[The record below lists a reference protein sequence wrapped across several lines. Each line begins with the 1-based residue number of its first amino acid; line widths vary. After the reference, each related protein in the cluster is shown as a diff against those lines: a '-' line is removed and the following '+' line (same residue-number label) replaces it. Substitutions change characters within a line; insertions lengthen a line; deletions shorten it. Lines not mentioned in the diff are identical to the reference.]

1 MREDIPVD
9 VLVIDDDPGQL
20 IAFEAILADICDTVV
35 MASSGREALKCL
47 LRRDFAVILLDV
59 NMPEM
64 DGFETAALI
73 RARARSE
80 HTPIIFVTAFGDETR
95 SARGYSL
102 GAVDYIM
109 APIVPEVL
117 RTKVGVFVELFRK
130 TEQLRRQSH
139 ALEQRAAQ
147 LRRLT
152 QAALAINAAASPASI
167 VTLVTTQARDILQ
180 AHRVSGYVAID
191 EERTYGAVSES
202 AECAALPADVRD
214 PDPALGERVR
224 TTNQFVRIPR
234 GAPDVQQGPAILG
247 GLIAAPLAVRDG
259 RNLGVLEARGK
270 RVGDFT
276 QEDGDVLLQLAQMAT
291 IAIENILY
299 TEERETNRLKDEF
312 LATVSHELRT
322 PLGAILTWTRMLRGG
337 KVEAAALERGIEV
350 IERNAKAQGQL
361 VGDLLDMSRI
371 ITGKLRLELHPLDLR
386 AVVKAAMD
394 SLAPAAQAK
403 SIEITSR
410 VPPLPV
416 PVVGDPE
423 RLHQVLV
430 NLLGNAIKFT
440 PKSGRVTV
448 RLERAE
454 AQAEITVR
462 DTGKGINPTF
472 LPHVFDRFRQA
483 DSSTTRAHGGLGL
496 GLAIVRNLVVLH
508 GGSVRAD
515 SPGEGGGATF
525 TVTLPL
531 ARSARNALGEEAA
544 APSPERQNA
553 LTAEA
558 PPAAPELDGL
568 RVLVVDDDTD
578 GREAVALV
586 LAAAGAEV
594 STAASVRSALT
605 SIDHWLPDVV
615 VSDIAMPLEDGY
627 VFIERLRGLA
637 AERGLSIPAIALTA
651 YARAEDRARALAAGY
666 LEHLVKPIEPALLL
680 SVLAALA
687 PAGRPGELRPVSTPR
702 LA

>member
-1 MREDIPVD
+1 M
-9 VLVIDDDPGQL
+9 
-20 IAFEAILADICDTVV
+20 
-35 MASSGREALKCL
+35 
-47 LRRDFAVILLDV
+47 
-59 NMPEM
+59 
-64 DGFETAALI
+64 
-73 RARARSE
+73 
-80 HTPIIFVTAFGDETR
+80 
-95 SARGYSL
+95 
-102 GAVDYIM
+102 
-109 APIVPEVL
+109 
-117 RTKVGVFVELFRK
+117 
-130 TEQLRRQSH
+130 
-139 ALEQRAAQ
+139 
-147 LRRLT
+147 
-152 QAALAINAAASPASI
+152 
-167 VTLVTTQARDILQ
+167 
-180 AHRVSGYVAID
+180 
-191 EERTYGAVSES
+191 
-202 AECAALPADVRD
+202 
-214 PDPALGERVR
+214 
-224 TTNQFVRIPR
+224 
-234 GAPDVQQGPAILG
+234 
-247 GLIAAPLAVRDG
+247 
-259 RNLGVLEARGK
+259 
-270 RVGDFT
+270 
-276 QEDGDVLLQLAQMAT
+276 
-291 IAIENILY
+291 
-299 TEERETNRLKDEF
+299 
-312 LATVSHELRT
+312 
-322 PLGAILTWTRMLRGG
+322 
-337 KVEAAALERGIEV
+337 
-350 IERNAKAQGQL
+350 
-361 VGDLLDMSRI
+361 
-371 ITGKLRLELHPLDLR
+371 
-386 AVVKAAMD
+386 
-394 SLAPAAQAK
+394 
-403 SIEITSR
+403 
-410 VPPLPV
+410 
-416 PVVGDPE
+416 
-423 RLHQVLV
+423 
-430 NLLGNAIKFT
+430 
-440 PKSGRVTV
+440 
-448 RLERAE
+448 
-454 AQAEITVR
+454 
-462 DTGKGINPTF
+462 
-472 LPHVFDRFRQA
+472 FDRFRQA